1 MRILHI
7 SDHADPLAT
16 PGGEF
21 CGGQNVYVRE
31 LARRLAD
38 SGCTVDVV
46 TRWADR
52 RLARQEPI
60 APGARTVRVPAGPV
74 GPLPRERFGEVLDEF
89 CEGVVGLH
97 EETGGYDVVHSH
109 YWYSAV
115 AALRLGER
123 HPVPLVHTHHSLG
136 AMRRAAIGRDA
147 ADEAGE
153 HFAAR
158 HRIERRIGLRAAA
171 VVASS
176 PGELADLERQWG
188 TPRHTLH
195 MVPPGVDTAVLTPR
209 DPALAR
215 AELGLP
221 GDAPVVLFV
230 GRLEPR
236 KGLADLV
243 SAFALV
249 RRAVPGAVLVVVG
262 GEAPERRADPGP
274 LAALVERH
282 GLRGSVDLR
291 GPVPHAATARYYS
304 AADVT
309 AVPSHYEP
317 FGLVAVE
324 SMACGTP
331 VVATRV
337 GGLRW
342 SVADPSVGTLVPPR
356 NPAALAKALVDVL
369 TSGTAERRQACL
381 DRATSV
387 YCAERWADD
396 IRAIYRRVAAPH
408 IAATGAEQPPL
419 RRRL

>member
-1 MRILHI
+1 MRVLHI

-31 LARRLAD
+31 LARRLAG

-46 TRWADR
+46 TRWADG

-74 GPLPRERFGEVLDEF
+74 GPLPRERFGDVLDEF
-89 CEGVVGLH
+89 CAGVVGLH
-97 EETGGYDVVHSH
+97 EEVGGYDVVHSH

-115 AALRLGER
+115 AALRLGDR
-123 HPVPLVHTHHSLG
+123 HRVPLVHTHHSLG
-136 AMRRAAIGRDA
+136 AVRRAAIGRDE
-147 ADEAGE
+147 ADEAEE

-176 PGELADLERQWG
+176 PGELDDLQRLLG
-188 TPRHTLH
+188 TPRDTVHV
-195 MVPPGVDTAVLTPR
+195 VPPGVDGTVLTPR

-221 GDAPVVLFV
+221 ADVPVVLFV

-236 KGLADLV
+236 KGWEDLV
-243 SAFALV
+243 AAFALV
-249 RRAVPGAVLVVVG
+249 RRALPDAVLVVVG
-262 GEAPERRADPGP
+262 GEAPERRSGPGP

-282 GLRGSVDLR
+282 GLTGSVDLR

-331 VVATRV
+331 VVATGV

-342 SVADPSVGTLVPPR
+342 SVADPRVGALVPPR
-356 NPAALAKALVDVL
+356 DPAALAKALVDVL
-369 TSGTAERRQACL
+369 TSGTAERRQACR
-381 DRATSV
+381 DRAADV
-387 YCAERWADD
+387 YDAERWADG
-396 IRAIYRRVAAPH
+396 IRAVYRRVAAPR
-408 IAATGAEQPPL
+408 AAAAGAE
-419 RRRL
+419 

>member
-1 MRILHI
+1 MRVLHI
-7 SDHADPLAT
+7 SDHADPMAT

-31 LARRLAD
+31 LARRLAG

-46 TRWADR
+46 TRWADG
-52 RLARQEPI
+52 RLAREEAI

-89 CEGVVGLH
+89 CEGVVELH
-97 EETGGYDVVHSH
+97 REAGGYDVVHSH
-109 YWYSAV
+109 YWYSAAV
-115 AALRLGER
+115 ALRLGDR

-136 AMRRAAIGRDA
+136 AVRRAAIGPGA
-147 ADEAGE
+147 ADQTGE

-176 PGELADLERQWG
+176 PGELTDLQRLFG
-188 TPRHTLH
+188 TPRRTLH
-195 MVPPGVDTAVLTPR
+195 LVPPGVDTAVLVPR
-209 DPALAR
+209 DRNLAR

-221 GDAPVVLFV
+221 ADAPVVLFV
-230 GRLEPR
+230 GRLEAR
-236 KGLADLV
+236 KGWEDLV
-243 SAFALV
+243 PAFALV
-249 RRAVPGAVLVVVG
+249 RQAVPAAVLVVVG
-262 GEAPERRADPGP
+262 GEAPGRRTGPGP
-274 LAALVERH
+274 LAALIENH
-282 GLRGSVDLR
+282 GLTEGVDLR

-342 SVADPSVGTLVPPR
+342 SVADPRVGVLVPPR
-356 NPAALAKALVDVL
+356 NPAALAAALIEVL
-369 TSGTAERRQACL
+369 TSAPAARRQACL
-381 DRATSV
+381 DHASSV
-387 YCAERWADD
+387 YGAQRWTDG
-396 IRAIYRRVAAPH
+396 IRSIYRRVTAPRGGSG
-408 IAATGAEQPPL
+408 GAE
-419 RRRL
+419 